1 MNMEYRKGMMKTFLL
16 ENLRALMIK
25 NMFEKI
31 TIKQICDETGVIRA
45 TFYNYFD
52 DKYDCLNSIVY
63 HDLVEK
69 MMSEAGRKPFKEIIH
84 NDLTVINENLDF
96 YRAAYN
102 VTGQNSFED
111 MIRRNLALIF
121 TEYFRLKRKE
131 GYMPQ
136 YSNDLL
142 ANYYAEC
149 IAFDIR
155 TFVFQHEPRMTVEQ
169 TEQMLLDLMN
179 HSLSDFSNPD

>member
-1 MNMEYRKGMMKTFLL
+1 MEYRKGMMKTFLL

-45 TFYNYFD
+45 TFYSYFD

-63 HDLVEK
+63 HDIVENTIQETGK
-69 MMSEAGRKPFKEIIH
+69 KPFQEIIH
-84 NDLTVINENLDF
+84 DGLSVINENIAF
-96 YRAAYN
+96 YKAAYN

-111 MIRRNLALIF
+111 MVRRNLAIVF
-121 TEYFRLKRKE
+121 NEYFRKKRKD
-131 GYMPQ
+131 GFMSQ

-142 ANYYAEC
+142 ADYFAEC

-155 TFVFQHEPRMTVEQ
+155 TFVFQHEPKMSVEK
-169 TEQMLLDLMN
+169 TEQMIIDLIN
-179 HSLSDFSNPD
+179 HSLSDFTDAD